1 MIAEVVLILKLVT
14 IDLSKEKIL
23 ESEVDLRLL
32 KNYIGG
38 RGLGDRIIFDS
49 GYDFDPVSPES
60 ILLFMVGPLT
70 GKTFFAGRHCIVGKS
85 PLTNMVSSSTAGGYF
100 AAELSSCDVIGLIIK
115 GKSKKPS
122 YIHIENDEYYIKDAS
137 HLWGLDTYETK
148 AVIEK
153 DESDAKVACIGQA
166 GENKVKFASV
176 INDAYHAAARC
187 GFGCVMGSKNLK
199 AISVKSNQKIDK
211 LTLHKMEELPSYE
224 RLREYGSA
232 WGFERANESH
242 SLPIKNFQE
251 SYSDKLHNFGE
262 KLKKLH
268 IKNYGCYLCPI
279 GCGKTVEIK
288 FDSKTLTVQKPT
300 YESLACLGANNLIF
314 EPSEISYLNDLCN
327 RYGLDVISTG
337 VTISFY
343 LENCEKKSEK
353 SNYAFGDFESIIQ
366 MIKLIVYRKDIGE
379 ILAEGSMR
387 AGEKLNARD
396 FAMHVNGLEL
406 PGYNPFKCFGTSL
419 GFVTSTNGASHTRNY
434 PMCVGEAVN
443 RLITAEI
450 YKGKPVL
457 LKCFEDLNAILDS
470 LILCI
475 FSSNNFESTTSN
487 RLKRLFKKYKSK
499 MDPFLRLI
507 ELFPSLMTRNL
518 KLKELEDLLFQNT
531 GLEFKNL
538 IERGKAIYDLE
549 RRMNHDILV
558 GAKLPNRFPQNKDKE
573 FNDSLERYFKLR
585 ELDKDR
591 DFGSKN
597 L

>member
-1 MIAEVVLILKLVT
+1 MLKLVN
-14 IDLSKEKIL
+14 IDLSKGEISERDVEK
-23 ESEVDLRLL
+23 RLL
-32 KNYIGG
+32 KKYIGG
-38 RGLGDRIIFDS
+38 RGLGDRIIHDL

-60 ILLFMVGPLT
+60 ILLFMLGPLT
-70 GKTFFAGRHCIVGKS
+70 GKAFFAGRHCIVGKS
-85 PLTNMVSSSTAGGYF
+85 PLTNMISSSTAGGYF
-100 AAELSSCDVIGLIIK
+100 AAELSLCDIMGLIIK

-122 YIHIENDEYYIKDAS
+122 YIHIENGDYIIKDAS

-148 AVIEK
+148 VTIEK
-153 DESDAKVACIGQA
+153 DESDAKVACIGPA

-176 INDAYHAAARC
+176 INDAYRAAARC

-199 AISVKSNQKIDK
+199 AISAKSNQKIDK
-211 LTLHKMEELPSYE
+211 LTLRKMEELPSYK

-251 SYSDKLHNFGE
+251 SHSDKLYNFGE
-262 KLKKLH
+262 KLKRLH
-268 IKNYGCYLCPI
+268 TKNYGCHLCPI

-288 FDSKTLTVQKPT
+288 FDSEPLIVAKPT

-314 EPSEISYLNDLCN
+314 DPAEISYLNDLCN

-343 LENCEKKSEK
+343 LEYCDKKLEKT
-353 SNYAFGDFESIIQ
+353 NYGFGDFESIIQ
-366 MIKLIVYRKDIGE
+366 IIKMIAYRKDLGN
-379 ILAEGSMR
+379 ILAEGAMR
-387 AGEKLNARD
+387 AGKKLNARD
-396 FAMHVNGLEL
+396 LAMHVNGLEL
-406 PGYNPFKCFGTSL
+406 PGYNPFKCFGTAL

-443 RLITAEI
+443 RLIGAEL

-475 FSSNNFESTTSN
+475 FSSNNFESASSSK
-487 RLKRLFKKYKSK
+487 LKRVFKRFNSK
-499 MDPFLRLI
+499 MDPFLKLI

-518 KLKELEDLLFQNT
+518 RLKELEDLLFQNT
-531 GLEFKNL
+531 GIEFKNL
-538 IERGKAIYDLE
+538 FERGRVIYDLE
-549 RRMNHDILV
+549 RRMNHDILIK
-558 GAKLPNRFPQNKDKE
+558 AELPNRFPQNRDKE
-573 FNDSLERYFKLR
+573 FDKSLERYFKLR
-585 ELDKDR
+585 GVDTDR
-591 DFGSKN
+591 ALESKIYD
-597 L
+597 